1 MSEMDETQEIEEAVA
16 AFFATFVSGPECV
29 ARADRLRGLMLP
41 EALVFRPGSAEDVE
55 SFLAPRVD
63 LLTGG
68 RLTGFSEWP
77 VEGRVEAHG
86 DVAHWFG
93 TYAKQGTLDGE
104 PYGGTGAKS
113 IQLVRT
119 PEGWRISAVAWADD

>member
-1 MSEMDETQEIEEAVA
+1 MSEIDEIEEVVA
-16 AFFATFVSGPECV
+16 AFFATFVSGPACV
-29 ARADRLRGLMLP
+29 ERAERLRGLMLP
-41 EALVFRPGSAEDVE
+41 EALVFRPSSVEDVE
-55 SFLAPRVD
+55 SFLAPRVE

-68 RLTGFSEWP
+68 RLVDFSEWP
-77 VEGRVEAHG
+77 VEGRVERHG
-86 DVAHWFG
+86 EVAHWFG

-119 PEGWRISAVAWADD
+119 AEGWRISAVAWSDD